1 MVWVIKLELGSSQVT
16 VCAPGN
22 VGGQWVHTNTWAMK
36 VYASLNT
43 NVTNVIVI
51 VANTDIIAN
60 KYIVVKPKM

>member
-1 MVWVIKLELGSSQVT
+1 MVWVIKLELKSSQVT

>member
-1 MVWVIKLELGSSQVT
+1 MVWVIKLESNSTQVA

-36 VYASLNT
+36 VYTSLNT

-51 VANTDIIAN
+51 VVNTDIIA
-60 KYIVVKPKM
+60 

>member
-1 MVWVIKLELGSSQVT
+1 MISYQLKSSQVT

-43 NVTNVIVI
+43 NLIVI
-51 VANTDIIAN
+51 VANTDVIAN
-60 KYIVVKPKM
+60 KYIVVKTKM

>member
-1 MVWVIKLELGSSQVT
+1 MIKLELNSTQVT

-36 VYASLNT
+36 VCASLNT

-51 VANTDIIAN
+51 VANTDIIAK
-60 KYIVVKPKM
+60 KYIVVKTKM